1 MSDPIDPRLSARLAM
16 QGFGELDDPDWAE
29 VVPWLRVAPGVCAL
43 WAAVATVTGSAAGW
57 RCLAVIAALGSL
69 SPIHPMDLPYYFLR
83 HLRGAPSIP
92 SYGIPRRFACGVAAL
107 WSAATAVALAGG
119 RAGTALIL
127 GAAFVVLAAIPA
139 LTHFCVPSWFFRL
152 SEFVLA
158 LPPIGGGDC
167 PARRPR
173 GVTAP

>member
-1 MSDPIDPRLSARLAM
+1 MPDPIDPQLAARLAM
-16 QGFGELDDPDWAE
+16 QGFGELGDPDWVA
-29 VVPWLRVAPGVCAL
+29 VVPWLRVAPGACAL
-43 WAAVATVTGSAAGW
+43 WAAVATITASPASWAWLGV
-57 RCLAVIAALGSL
+57 VAALGSL
-69 SPIHPMDLPYYFLR
+69 SPIHPMDVPYYLLR
-83 HLRGAPSIP
+83 HRRGAPSIP

-107 WSAATAVALAGG
+107 WGWGTGVALASG
-119 RAGTALIL
+119 RATTAALL
-127 GAAFVVLAAIPA
+127 GASFVVLAAIPA

-173 GVTAP
+173 AM